1 MPWMNVMPRRWSWLV
16 VLVAVG
22 LALLVHVQADPVLMG
37 WSGLPAW
44 VLLFIL
50 LQGALTVLAAWMARP

>member
-1 MPWMNVMPRRWSWLV
+1 MSVKPRRWSWLV

-22 LALLVHVQADPVLMG
+22 LALLVHDQADPALMG
-37 WSGLPAW
+37 WFGLPSW

-50 LQGALTVLAAWMARP
+50 LQVALTVLAAWMARP

>member
-1 MPWMNVMPRRWSWLV
+1 MRWMNAIPRRWSWLI

-22 LALLVHVQADPVLMG
+22 LALLVHLHADPALVV
-37 WSGLPAW
+37 WSGMPAW

>member
-1 MPWMNVMPRRWSWLV
+1 MV

-22 LALLVHVQADPVLMG
+22 LALLVHDQADPALMG
-37 WSGLPAW
+37 WSGLPSW

-50 LQGALTVLAAWMARP
+50 LQVALTVLAAWMARP

>member
-1 MPWMNVMPRRWSWLV
+1 MNVMPRGYPWLV

-22 LALLVHVQADPVLMG
+22 LALLVQVCADSALTLWAGVPV
-37 WSGLPAW
+37 W

-50 LQGALTVLAAWMARP
+50 LQAALTVLAAWMARP

>member
-1 MPWMNVMPRRWSWLV
+1 MNAIPRRWSWLI

-22 LALLVHVQADPVLMG
+22 LALLVHLHADPALVV

>member
-1 MPWMNVMPRRWSWLV
+1 MNVMPRRWSWLV

-22 LALLVHVQADPVLMG
+22 LALLVHACADSALTLWGGVPV
-37 WSGLPAW
+37 W

-50 LQGALTVLAAWMARP
+50 LQVALTVLAGWMARP

>member
-1 MPWMNVMPRRWSWLV
+1 MPRRWSWLV

-22 LALLVHVQADPVLMG
+22 MALLVHVQADPALMG
-37 WSGLPAW
+37 WAGLPPW

-50 LQGALTVLAAWMARP
+50 LQVALTVLAAWMARP